1 MDGLKVYEVND
12 ETRVGTET
20 VSSAAPPSAEDCCV
34 DVDNS
39 TVSFE
44 VPRLTGVAI
53 VKTAV
58 LTTIFSVS
66 FLANLL
72 TLVQVHRMRRRKSTV
87 NLLILQLAIADLM
100 VTFFCDMTEAIWA
113 STLQWYA
120 GEFMCKLVKFLQVFG
135 LYLSTYIIVIISID
149 RCMAILD
156 PLRRNL
162 ASKRVRLMILVAWL
176 ASAIFSLPQV
186 GSIIRYH
193 LFGTQEAVFPALTK
207 PNLDPNLWQNYYSFQ
222 T

>member
-1 MDGLKVYEVND
+1 MDGLKVYEVIED
-12 ETRVGTET
+12 TRVGTQT
-20 VSSAAPPSAEDCCV
+20 VSADEAAAPPTAENSL

-39 TVSFE
+39 TASLE

-100 VTFFCDMTEAIWA
+100 VTFFCDLTEAIWA

-120 GEFMCKLVKFLQVFG
+120 GEFMCKLMKFLQVFG

-162 ASKRVRLMILVAWL
+162 APKRVRLMILIAWV

-186 GSIIRYH
+186 GSNTTFTGGD
-193 LFGTQEAVFPALTK
+193 LV
-207 PNLDPNLWQNYYSFQ
+207 
-222 T
+222 